1 VRLGSQVNC
10 VSDSV
15 GLQVP
20 GGSAREGLQTPGGS
34 AREGL
39 QASRVLAW
47 EGLRTP
53 EVSAREGLQALAVC
67 LTSFDCRKSLTAST
81 PSFLLTVRRS
91 ITLFSRIWKLLS
103 VARLTK
109 SCSVKKKVLVPSCL
123 EYSLSLILEPAPNL
137 IMVIS

>member
-1 VRLGSQVNC
+1 MRLGSQVNC

-34 AREGL
+34 AKEGL
-39 QASRVLAW
+39 QVFAW

-53 EVSAREGLQALAVC
+53 EFSAREGLQALAVC

-91 ITLFSRIWKLLS
+91 ITLG
-103 VARLTK
+103 
-109 SCSVKKKVLVPSCL
+109 KKHLKK
-123 EYSLSLILEPAPNL
+123 N
-137 IMVIS
+137 